1 MEVKTMAEHKELFDQ
16 IIGEETTND
25 VPVDGSIQERVDAGC
40 IPIHSCTGAIYTI
53 DPFDPG
59 NAELFSGENR
69 LKNISGFS
77 EMETSLINAMRNLLI
92 INEFPVEERDKY
104 IDMLDKE
111 FMERL
116 TAYGMKPNYTE
127 INPTLSTLE
136 KVKFMAFD
144 LLSFTKTINHFLVSM
159 SMQSMFTLPETFMTE
174 DVFGKDEVPVPD
186 ANEDALENKSYKV
199 YGHIQ
204 PDNTVT
210 IINIIEED
218 ADPSEYLIVNDEDDD
233 ELDGVISLHTIAKS
247 EADAARDAQIV
258 FNGYIRDMIETT
270 SERELRIADEMSAPS
285 GLLEN

>member
-1 MEVKTMAEHKELFDQ
+1 MAEHKELFDQ

-40 IPIHSCTGAIYTI
+40 IPIHSCTGAIYAI

-77 EMETSLINAMRNLLI
+77 EMETSIIDAMRNLLI

-127 INPTLSTLE
+127 INPNLNTLE

-186 ANEDALENKSYKV
+186 TNDDAPENKSYKV

-247 EADAARDAQIV
+247 EADAAKDARIV

>member
-1 MEVKTMAEHKELFDQ
+1 MAEHKELFDQ

-40 IPIHSCTGAIYTI
+40 IPVHSCTGAIYTI

-77 EMETSLINAMRNLLI
+77 EMETSIIDAMRNLLI

-186 ANEDALENKSYKV
+186 TNEDAPENKSYKV

>member
-1 MEVKTMAEHKELFDQ
+1 MAEHKELFDQ

-77 EMETSLINAMRNLLI
+77 EMETSIIDAMRNLLI

-186 ANEDALENKSYKV
+186 TNDDAPENKSYKV

-233 ELDGVISLHTIAKS
+233 ELEGVISLYTIAKS
-247 EADAARDAQIV
+247 EADAAKDAQIV

>member
-1 MEVKTMAEHKELFDQ
+1 MAEHKELFDQ

-77 EMETSLINAMRNLLI
+77 EMETSLINTMRNLLI

-127 INPTLSTLE
+127 LNPTLSTLE

-186 ANEDALENKSYKV
+186 TNEDAPENKSYKV

-204 PDNTVT
+204 PDNNVT

-233 ELDGVISLHTIAKS
+233 ELEGVISLYTIAKS
-247 EADAARDAQIV
+247 EADAAKDAQIV

>member
-1 MEVKTMAEHKELFDQ
+1 MAEHKELFDQ

-186 ANEDALENKSYKV
+186 TNEDALENKSYKV

-270 SERELRIADEMSAPS
+270 SERELRIADEMSASS

>member
-40 IPIHSCTGAIYTI
+40 IPIHSCTGAIYTM

-77 EMETSLINAMRNLLI
+77 EMETSIIDAMRNLLI

-116 TAYGMKPNYTE
+116 SAYGMKPNYTE

-186 ANEDALENKSYKV
+186 TNDDAPENKSYKV

-233 ELDGVISLHTIAKS
+233 ELERVISLYTIAKS
-247 EADAARDAQIV
+247 EADATKDAQIV

>member
-1 MEVKTMAEHKELFDQ
+1 MAEHKELFDQ

-40 IPIHSCTGAIYTI
+40 IPIHSCTGAIYTM

-77 EMETSLINAMRNLLI
+77 EMETSIIDAMRNLLI

-116 TAYGMKPNYTE
+116 SAYGMKPNYTE

-186 ANEDALENKSYKV
+186 TNDDAPENKSYKV

-233 ELDGVISLHTIAKS
+233 ELERVISLYTIAKS
-247 EADAARDAQIV
+247 EADATKDAQIV

>member
-1 MEVKTMAEHKELFDQ
+1 MAEHKELFDQ

-40 IPIHSCTGAIYTI
+40 IPIHSCTGAIYTL

-77 EMETSLINAMRNLLI
+77 EMETSIIDAMRNLLI

-174 DVFGKDEVPVPD
+174 DIFGKDEVPVPD
-186 ANEDALENKSYKV
+186 TNDDAPENKSYKV

-233 ELDGVISLHTIAKS
+233 ELEGVISLYTIAKS
-247 EADAARDAQIV
+247 EADAAKDAQIV